1 MSWYVCLYF
10 KDWHPL
16 TPPPPFATSC
26 SREPPAE
33 SYKPNFLCYKRG
45 VLNVNSV
52 LTFFIFKNTCF
63 IFKIHIY
70 FKDLICSEN

>member
-1 MSWYVCLYF
+1 MGSSMSWYVCLYF
-10 KDWHPL
+10 KDWHPP
-16 TPPPPFATSC
+16 THPPAAC

-33 SYKPNFLCYKRG
+33 SYKPNFLCYKQG

-63 IFKIHIY
+63 ILKNTYLFQRY
-70 FKDLICSEN
+70 DM